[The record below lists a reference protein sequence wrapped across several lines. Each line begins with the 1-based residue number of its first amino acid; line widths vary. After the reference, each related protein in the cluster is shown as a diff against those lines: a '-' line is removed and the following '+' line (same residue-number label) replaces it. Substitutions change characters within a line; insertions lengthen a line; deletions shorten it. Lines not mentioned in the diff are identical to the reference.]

1 MRVGESEAWGKGS
14 GPERR
19 IRRTAL
25 TRAMRRQLST
35 DTAKRLKEAGH
46 EPYKRS
52 SLDKADR
59 TTSGHDPD
67 LQARWIFPT
76 IGLSRAAKVA
86 RQISLAGKSQDLSNL
101 RLVTLKLTE
110 DKPEPHQLNSHL
122 DALSESINTYVPYM
136 RSEGWVEPVLSVPQ
150 IRLDHDGRL
159 DPHLHALW
167 HIAPEHLGLVREYL
181 EERFTGGVWIDDRPV
196 RSLKRAAFYIAS
208 RMLDYPQV
216 PNWPPHILETVWNL
230 KRRRM
235 IRPAGW
241 YAAYLNTLGG
251 GTEQKRSKTSEARNT
266 RKTRQSAPGAPS
278 DRRDGESATPGKKRL
293 PEGQGGVSAT
303 KRTKADLQSSR
314 PIKARTRSVIISTVR
329 PAAPESEFYN
339 PFAAPSI
346 DAFWVVV
353 RLLQSMNGAV
363 PETFDD
369 FCTRLS
375 LKPGHVHKA
384 VSQIEAHTEA
394 SLFYPNG
401 YWSPTPAGI
410 AFLERALPLMQ
421 GMDMLTVELAADA
434 IWARTPGRREFEERI
449 GANRTT
455 PQPEDVIIYSD
466 ED

>member
-1 MRVGESEAWGKGS
+1 MRVGESGAKGKGS
-14 GPERR
+14 GPEGR
-19 IRRTAL
+19 IKRTAL

-52 SLDKADR
+52 SLAKADR
-59 TTSGHDPD
+59 TTSDHDPD

-86 RQISLAGKSQDLSNL
+86 KELSHAGKSQDLSKL

-110 DKPEPHQLNSHL
+110 VKPEPHQLNAHL

-136 RSEGWVEPVLSVPQ
+136 RSMGWMEPVLSVPQ
-150 IRLDHDGRL
+150 IRVDHDGRL

-167 HIAPEHLGLVREYL
+167 DIPPEHLGPLREYL
-181 EERFTGGVWIDDRPV
+181 EQRYTGGVWIDDNPV

-208 RMLDYPQV
+208 GMLDYPEV
-216 PNWPPHILETVWNL
+216 PEWPIHVLGAVWKL

-241 YAAYLNTLGG
+241 YAAYLKTLGG
-251 GTEQKRSKTSEARNT
+251 DTAQNPSRAGGVRNARKR
-266 RKTRQSAPGAPS
+266 RQGASGAPA
-278 DRRDGESATPGKKRL
+278 DRLKGAIATSGDKQL
-293 PEGQGGVSAT
+293 FEGQSGVSAT
-303 KRTKADLQSSR
+303 KQTDPGQASSR
-314 PIKARTRSVIISTVR
+314 PAKARRRSPIIPTVR
-329 PAAPESEFYN
+329 PAAPDTEYYN
-339 PFAAPSI
+339 PFATPSI

-353 RLLQSMNGAV
+353 RLLQSMNREV
-363 PETFDD
+363 PETLDG

-375 LKPGHVHKA
+375 LKPVHVHKA
-384 VSQIEAHTEA
+384 VTQVQAHVEA

-401 YWSPTPAGI
+401 HWSPTPAGI
-410 AFLERALPLMQ
+410 SFLERALPHMQ
-421 GMDMLTVELAADA
+421 GLDMLTVELGADA

-449 GANRTT
+449 GVNRTP
-455 PQPEDVIIYSD
+455 PQPEQDIIYGD
-466 ED
+466 KD

>member
-1 MRVGESEAWGKGS
+1 MRLGETGARGKGS
-14 GPERR
+14 GPEGR

-25 TRAMRRQLST
+25 TREMRRRLST

-52 SLDKADR
+52 SLAKADR
-59 TTSGHDPD
+59 STSDHEPD

-76 IGLSRAAKVA
+76 IGLSRAAKLS
-86 RQISLAGKSQDLSNL
+86 REISLAGKSQDLSNL

-136 RSEGWVEPVLSVPQ
+136 RSMGWMEPVLSVPQ
-150 IRLDHDGRL
+150 IRVDHDGRL

-167 HIAPEHLGLVREYL
+167 DIPPEHLGHLREYL
-181 EERFTGGVWIDDRPV
+181 EQRYTGGVWIDDKPV

-208 RMLDYPQV
+208 GMLDYPAV
-216 PNWPPHILETVWNL
+216 PEWPIHVLEAVWKL

-241 YAAYLNTLGG
+241 YAAYLKTLGG
-251 GTEQKRSKTSEARNT
+251 GTRQNPSRASGVRNAHQ
-266 RKTRQSAPGAPS
+266 RRQGASGVPLDS
-278 DRRDGESATPGKKRL
+278 FDGAHAASGKKQL

-303 KRTKADLQSSR
+303 KQTAPGLPSSR
-314 PIKARTRSVIISTVR
+314 PAKARRRDANIPTVR
-329 PAAPESEFYN
+329 PAAPDSELYN
-339 PFAAPSI
+339 PFATPSI
-346 DAFWVVV
+346 DVFWVVV

-363 PETFDD
+363 SETFDD
-369 FCTRLS
+369 FCARLS

-384 VSQIEAHTEA
+384 VSQVQAYVEA

-401 YWSPTPAGI
+401 HWSPTPAGVS
-410 AFLERALPLMQ
+410 FLERALPHMQ
-421 GMDMLTVELAADA
+421 GLDMLAVELSADA
-434 IWARTPGRREFEERI
+434 VWARTPGRREFEERI
-449 GANRTT
+449 GATMT
-455 PQPEDVIIYSD
+455 QPEPEQDIIYGD
-466 ED
+466 KD